1 MEAAVHQNLTQLEA
15 GLDEIRRSP
24 SDRGIVHLIV
34 KRLQPGEREIATDGQ
49 LSCDDG
55 LVGDTWKQ
63 RGSRLTDDGSAH
75 IDMQLTIMN
84 SRAIALIAQSKD
96 RWALA
101 GDQFFVDFD
110 LSEDN
115 LPAGAQLQIGSAVV
129 EVTALPHTGCKLFAE
144 RYGTDAVKFV
154 NSAVGRHLRL
164 RGVNAK
170 IVQPGIVRVGD
181 TIVKRS
187 IGQAGS
193 AE

>member
-1 MEAAVHQNLTQLEA
+1 METAVQQNSTQLEA
-15 GLDEIRRSP
+15 GLEEIRRSP

-49 LSCDDG
+49 LNCDEG
-55 LVGDTWKQ
+55 LVGDTWKL

-75 IDMQLTIMN
+75 IDMQLTILN

-110 LSEDN
+110 LSEEN

-154 NSAVGRHLRL
+154 NSAVGRQLRL

-170 IVQPGIVRVGD
+170 VVQAGTVRVGD
-181 TIVKRS
+181 AIAKRL
-187 IGQAGS
+187 ID
-193 AE
+193 